1 MKLNQTE
8 TGEYSI
14 EEILEKYKPFVK
26 KTAFNFL
33 GYLKNHGDHSL
44 HVELEDLEQLGFLG
58 IVKAYDNYSIEYK
71 IKNPLDDYNEDDPM
85 GFFPYMEKNVIGEIA
100 RFCRDTLK
108 TRRKD
113 YNIHEIKLNSLN
125 EPAPSSK
132 QGEKEVQ
139 LIDIIDVREK
149 DYYEEIENKIYLN
162 NLLSKLSKKDRE
174 VMKLYFYNGFNQ
186 PKISNVLGISQAQ
199 VSRIIKKSI
208 NKLKKYAEY
217 QERDE
222 VAMIRSKKKTFDF
235 NELSTFL
242 INGAKEYNTLDEA
255 VKAFCNKVENVSEED
270 IYLTLNKRKA
280 SYENIKTLYKKEE
293 THASVVTIP
302 TIDPTNYLKQNSVTS
317 YKKEDIKPKTI
328 EKEPKLNSLQNVKIL
343 NLAIEINGLTVQYT
357 KDGVNLSGIKENL
370 SIDDLLS
377 LQETIKKV
385 IEINN
390 TIYK

>member
-1 MKLNQTE
+1 MVYIKKKIKINQTE
-8 TGEYSI
+8 TGEYTI
-14 EEILEKYKPFVK
+14 EEILEKYKSFVK

-71 IKNPLDDYNEDDPM
+71 IENPLDGYDENDPM
-85 GFFPYMEKNVIGEIA
+85 GFFPYMEKMVIGEIR

-125 EPAPSSK
+125 EPTPSSK

-174 VMKLYFYNGFNQ
+174 VIELYFYNGFKQ
-186 PKISNVLGISQAQ
+186 PKISNILGISQAQ

-208 NKLKKYAEY
+208 KKLRKYAEY

-222 VAMIRSKKKTFDF
+222 VSMIRSKKKTFDF

-242 INGAKEYNTLDEA
+242 IDGSKKYITLDEA
-255 VKAFCNKVENVSEED
+255 VKAFCNKIESASEED
-270 IYLTLNKRKA
+270 VYLSLNKRKA
-280 SYENIKTLYKKEE
+280 SYENIKSLYSSLDKK
-293 THASVVTIP
+293 
-302 TIDPTNYLKQNSVTS
+302 KTS
-317 YKKEDIKPKTI
+317 YKEDIKPKTI
-328 EKEPKLNSLQNVKIL
+328 EEKPINKTINLDVLKEVNIVNLTADVNDIRVEFTPKGINLYNL
-343 NLAIEINGLTVQYT
+343 NLKELSV
-357 KDGVNLSGIKENL
+357 KDLIR
-370 SIDDLLS
+370 
-377 LQETIKKV
+377 LQENIQKV

>member
-1 MKLNQTE
+1 MVYIKKKIKINQTE
-8 TGEYSI
+8 TGEYLI
-14 EEILEKYKPFVK
+14 EEILEKYKPFIK

-71 IKNPLDDYNEDDPM
+71 IENPLDEYDENDPM
-85 GFFPYMEKNVIGEIA
+85 GFFPYMEKMVIGEIR

-125 EPAPSSK
+125 DPAPSSK

-174 VMKLYFYNGFNQ
+174 VIELYFYNGFNQ
-186 PKISNVLGISQAQ
+186 DKISNVLDISQAQ
-199 VSRIIKKSI
+199 VSRIIKQSI
-208 NKLKKYAEY
+208 NKLRKYAEY

-242 INGAKEYNTLDEA
+242 IDGSKKYITLDEA
-255 VKAFCNKVENVSEED
+255 VKAFCNKIESASEED
-270 IYLTLNKRKA
+270 VYLSLNKRRA
-280 SYENIKTLYKKEE
+280 SYENIKLLYSSLDKK
-293 THASVVTIP
+293 
-302 TIDPTNYLKQNSVTS
+302 KTS
-317 YKKEDIKPKTI
+317 YKEDIKPKTI
-328 EKEPKLNSLQNVKIL
+328 EEKPINKTINLDVLKEVNIVNLTADVNDIRVEFTPKGINLYNL
-343 NLAIEINGLTVQYT
+343 NLKELSV
-357 KDGVNLSGIKENL
+357 KDLIR
-370 SIDDLLS
+370 
-377 LQETIKKV
+377 LQENIQKV

>member
-1 MKLNQTE
+1 MKLNE
-8 TGEYSI
+8 KESGEYTL
-14 EEILEKYKPFVK
+14 EEILEKYSSYVYK
-26 KTAFNFL
+26 KASEFL
-33 GYLKNHGDHSL
+33 IYLKNYGNHSL
-44 HVELEDLEQLGFLG
+44 HIDIEDLQQVANIGV
-58 IVKAYDNYSIEYK
+58 IKAYNNYNIEFTSEGY
-71 IKNPLDDYNEDDPM
+71 EDDNKSI
-85 GFFPYMEKNVIGEIA
+85 GFFPYMKKTVNSQL
-100 RFCRDTLK
+100 RLLCRSILK
-108 TRRKD
+108 TNSES
-113 YNIHEIKLNSLN
+113 YNIHEIQVSSLYEPASKEDNNDLELVDVIESTEKDRFEEYENKELLN
-125 EPAPSSK
+125 ELLSVLSL
-132 QGEKEVQ
+132 KE
-139 LIDIIDVREK
+139 REVIE
-149 DYYEEIENKIYLN
+149 DYYFND
-162 NLLSKLSKKDRE
+162 KKQHIIAKE
-174 VMKLYFYNGFNQ
+174 
-186 PKISNVLGISQAQ
+186 LGISRSYA
-199 VSRIIKKSI
+199 SRIIIKA
-208 NKLKKYAEY
+208 LKKMKKHNDKQLILE
-217 QERDE
+217 ERGMNMPK
-222 VAMIRSKKKTFDF
+222 VKAKLFDF